1 MRFDSITV
9 TDTVLLQSCAFTF
22 STVLSLVVKA
32 AAIAAMSIKS
42 VQYITNE
49 VQIVQR
55 GTGIPTHPC
64 SISIPT
70 NCN

>member
-1 MRFDSITV
+1 MRFDSFTV

-22 STVLSLVVKA
+22 SAVLSLVAVA
-32 AAIAAMSIKS
+32 ALSIKS

-55 GTGIPTHPC
+55 GTSIPTHSY

-70 NCN
+70 NYH

>member
-9 TDTVLLQSCAFTF
+9 TDTVLLQSSAFTF
-22 STVLSLVVKA
+22 LAVFSLVVKA
-32 AAIAAMSIKS
+32 TAIAAMTIKS

-55 GTGIPTHPC
+55 GT
-64 SISIPT
+64 SIPT
-70 NCN
+70 LIQY